1 MVIAGMVRICHRLIE
16 DLKAR
21 AAVDHPISYFK
32 LPAGTK
38 NEANFKLSLVGNC
51 LKWDHLYSPISALS
65 AISSAPLIR
74 RNFSKC
80 HNVTM
85 SQCHLIRRNFSQPS
99 L

>member
-38 NEANFKLSLVGNC
+38 
-51 LKWDHLYSPISALS
+51 
-65 AISSAPLIR
+65 
-74 RNFSKC
+74 
-80 HNVTM
+80 
-85 SQCHLIRRNFSQPS
+85 
-99 L
+99 